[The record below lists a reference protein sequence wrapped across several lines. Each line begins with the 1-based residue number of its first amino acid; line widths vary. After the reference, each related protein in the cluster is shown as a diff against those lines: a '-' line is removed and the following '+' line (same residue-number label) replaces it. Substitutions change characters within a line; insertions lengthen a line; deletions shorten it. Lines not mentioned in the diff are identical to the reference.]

1 MLALK
6 IMLTIT
12 IITGMLSLLMVI
24 ADSDG
29 RHSRRFKWWPTIGG
43 LAIITTM
50 LGISASGV
58 TAVWQ
63 FLP

>member
-6 IMLTIT
+6 ITLTIT

-50 LGISASGV
+50 LGIA
-58 TAVWQ
+58 TAAIMAVWQ